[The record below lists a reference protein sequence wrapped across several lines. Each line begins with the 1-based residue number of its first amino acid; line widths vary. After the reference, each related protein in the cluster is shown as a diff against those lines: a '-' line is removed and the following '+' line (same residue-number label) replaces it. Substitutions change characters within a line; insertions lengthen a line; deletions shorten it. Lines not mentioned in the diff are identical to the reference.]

1 MMDRKILT
9 TVLTLILLLA
19 FATPAL
25 AQEPGSKGD
34 QVVFG
39 DNYILGAEQTH
50 DGNLAVLGGSATLE
64 SDSELNG
71 DLAVFGGNFSA
82 KKGTEINGDVIVFG
96 GNVNIDGAINGDL
109 AAIGGNVNLSETA
122 MVDGDIGLIG
132 GQVNQA
138 EGATVTGD
146 VQGLTK
152 FQNKFGSDDDDDD
165 GNSSFGGAPIPP
177 VPPIPPQ
184 ADHFDGGGSSIFGWV
199 ARILGDIFWTLAL
212 LVVLGVITWLV
223 AAFMPEQMYNVR
235 ETLTTSAPLSFG
247 LGLLTS
253 IVAAV
258 LIPVAIL
265 LVITICLAIVPI
277 VGYIALGIATLFGWI
292 VIGHILGER
301 LLAAGGR
308 PQPGLIMSSIVG
320 VSILTLLTNMPVIG
334 LIACIGFIG
343 KAIGA
348 LIAMAGLGAVLLTR
362 FGTRPYPVQ
371 PGATP
376 PPSDGPSGT
385 SYYPGTRTRW
395 TDPEPVVSE
404 EDKPASE
411 DELKAKIREA
421 LSQADEVAAAKA
433 KAEEMYGP
441 KADAE
446 TKTKKSALDE
456 AVDETEP
463 ESDEPKD
470 GS

>member
-1 MMDRKILT
+1 MMNRKILT
-9 TVLTLILLLA
+9 LALTLILLLV
-19 FATPAL
+19 FAVPAL
-25 AQEPGSKGD
+25 AQEPDSKGD

-39 DNYILGAEQTH
+39 DNYVLGAEQTH
-50 DGNLAVLGGSATLE
+50 NGNLAVLGGSATLE
-64 SDSELNG
+64 VDSELDG

-82 KKGTEINGDVIVFG
+82 KEGAEIDGDVIVFG
-96 GNVNIDGAINGDL
+96 GNVNIDGKINGDL
-109 AAIGGNVNLSETA
+109 AAIGGNVNLSDTA
-122 MVDGDIGLIG
+122 VVDGDIGLIG
-132 GQVNQA
+132 GQVNKA
-138 EGATVTGD
+138 EGAKVTGD

-152 FQNKFGSDDDDDD
+152 FHNDFGSDDDDGIPSIDSLP
-165 GNSSFGGAPIPP
+165 NPPSPPAPP
-177 VPPIPPQ
+177 
-184 ADHFDGGGSSIFGWV
+184 DFNYRNHDGGRDSMFGWI
-199 ARILGDIFWTLAL
+199 AAIIGNILWTVAL

-247 LGLLTS
+247 VGLLTS

-258 LIPVAIL
+258 LIPVAAL
-265 LVITICLAIVPI
+265 LVITICLAIVPM
-277 VGYIALGIATLFGWI
+277 VAYIALGIATLFGWI

-371 PGATP
+371 AQ
-376 PPSDGPSGT
+376 PSAPRSGGPSGT
-385 SYYPGTRTRW
+385 PYYPGTRTRW
-395 TDPEPVVSE
+395 ADPEPVVSE

-411 DELKAKIREA
+411 EELRAKIREA
-421 LSQADEVAAAKA
+421 LAQADEVAAAKA

-441 KADAE
+441 KSEAE
-446 TKTKKSALDE
+446 TKAKKSALDE
-456 AVDETEP
+456 AVDDTEP
-463 ESDEPKD
+463 ESDKPED
-470 GS
+470 VS

>member
-1 MMDRKILT
+1 MNRKILT
-9 TVLTLILLLA
+9 LALTLILLLV
-19 FATPAL
+19 FAAPAL
-25 AQEPGSKGD
+25 AQEPDSKGD

-39 DNYILGAEQTH
+39 DNYVLGAEQTH
-50 DGNLAVLGGSATLE
+50 NGNLAVLGGSATLE
-64 SDSELNG
+64 VDSELDG
-71 DLAVFGGNFSA
+71 DLAVFGGSFSA
-82 KKGTEINGDVIVFG
+82 KKGTEIDGDVIVFG
-96 GNVNIDGAINGDL
+96 GNVNIDGKINGDL
-109 AAIGGNVNLSETA
+109 AAIGGNVNLSDTA
-122 MVDGDIGLIG
+122 VVDGDIGLIG
-132 GQVNQA
+132 GQVNKA
-138 EGATVTGD
+138 EGATVSGD

-152 FQNKFGSDDDDDD
+152 FHNDFGSDNDDEDSF
-165 GNSSFGGAPIPP
+165 SSDTLPKPP
-177 VPPIPPQ
+177 VPPASPEFNSPFNH
-184 ADHFDGGGSSIFGWV
+184 DRDGIFSWIG
-199 ARILGDIFWTLAL
+199 AILADIFWTIAL

-247 LGLLTS
+247 VGLLTS

-258 LIPVAIL
+258 LIPVAAL
-265 LVITICLAIVPI
+265 LVITICLAIVPM
-277 VGYIALGIATLFGWI
+277 VTYIALGTATLFGWI

-308 PQPGLIMSSIVG
+308 PQPGLIMSSVVG

-371 PGATP
+371 AQ
-376 PPSDGPSGT
+376 PSAPRSGGPSGT
-385 SYYPGTRTRW
+385 PYYPGARTRW
-395 TDPEPVVSE
+395 TGPEPVVSE

-411 DELKAKIREA
+411 EELRAKIREA

-441 KADAE
+441 KAEAE
-446 TKTKKSALDE
+446 TKAKKAALDE
-456 AVDETEP
+456 APDETEP
-463 ESDEPKD
+463 EPDKPEDVS
-470 GS
+470 

>member
-1 MMDRKILT
+1 MDRKILT
-9 TVLTLILLLA
+9 TVLTLFLLLV
-19 FATPAL
+19 FAAPAL
-25 AQEPGSKGD
+25 AQEPGSNGD

-39 DNYILGAEQTH
+39 DNYVLGAEQTH
-50 DGNLAVLGGSATLE
+50 SGDLAVLGGSATLE
-64 SDSELNG
+64 SDSELDGN
-71 DLAVFGGNFSA
+71 LAVFGGSFTA
-82 KKGTEINGDVIVFG
+82 QKGAEINGDVIVFG
-96 GNVNIDGAINGDL
+96 GNVDIDGEINGDI

-122 MVDGDIGLIG
+122 VVDGDIGLIG

-152 FQNKFGSDDDDDD
+152 FQNKFGSSDDDDDNTPSFD
-165 GNSSFGGAPIPP
+165 GLPPIPP
-177 VPPIPPQ
+177 VAPVAPDI
-184 ADHFDGGGSSIFGWV
+184 DHFDNGGYGVFGWIGR
-199 ARILGDIFWTLAL
+199 ALGDIFWTLAL

-253 IVAAV
+253 IVAVV
-258 LIPVAIL
+258 LIPIAIL

-301 LLAAGGR
+301 LLSAGGR

-320 VSILTLLTNMPVIG
+320 VSVLTLLTNLPVIG

-343 KAIGA
+343 KAIGS

-371 PGATP
+371 AGSP
-376 PPSDGPSGT
+376 PPRSDGPSGT
-385 SYYPGTRTRW
+385 PYYPGARTRW
-395 TDPEPVVSE
+395 TDPEPDVSE

-433 KAEEMYGP
+433 KAEALYGP

-446 TKTKKSALDE
+446 AKAKKAALDE
-456 AVDETEP
+456 AADEPEP
-463 ESDEPKD
+463 ESGEPKD
-470 GS
+470 AS